1 MQIIFLFSFCLQLYK
16 QVTGDNATNT
26 QEGDNLPEPEREKS
40 RMGFRQNVDENA
52 EWVRF

>member
-1 MQIIFLFSFCLQLYK
+1 M
-16 QVTGDNATNT
+16 TGDNATDA
-26 QEGDNLPEPEREKS
+26 QEAENLPVPEREKS